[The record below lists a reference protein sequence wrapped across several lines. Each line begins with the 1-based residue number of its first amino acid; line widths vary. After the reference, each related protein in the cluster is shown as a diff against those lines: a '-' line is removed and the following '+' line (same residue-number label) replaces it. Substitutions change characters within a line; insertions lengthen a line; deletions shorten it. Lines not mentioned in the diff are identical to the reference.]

1 MTYIDV
7 NWFSFKESLRWLFSR
22 GFAKMTWGLNAEKS
36 NYNYGWERGSNPPL
50 SNGYATMPHLNLSQT
65 NVLRKFKPKLLI
77 YQSNLFWDGERSIG
91 LERFDCTLQFAT
103 LGKCMIDSPF
113 LIFTLFNRKRREFA
127 KYHRNVQKLEFTIL
141 ESS

>member
-1 MTYIDV
+1 M
-7 NWFSFKESLRWLFSR
+7 
-22 GFAKMTWGLNAEKS
+22 WG
-36 NYNYGWERGSNPPL
+36 GSNPRL

-65 NVLRKFKPKLLI
+65 NVLRKLKSKLLI

-91 LERFDCTLQFAT
+91 LERFDSTLQFAT

-113 LIFTLFNRKRREFA
+113 LIFTLFNPKGREFA
-127 KYHRNVQKLEFTIL
+127 KYHRNVQKLDFTIL